1 MVYVCLVFRLV
12 PISRYYPLRLH
23 CVRALILLSSSTKTF
38 VPVLPFLL
46 EVRVGYGS
54 LTLLYFRLIQ
64 AGVQPFHTSLPCCSS
79 TLLWL
84 RFHSTRYQRVCVG
97 LHGMCEHVNSVAFV
111 TMVLLCPAGF

>member
-1 MVYVCLVFRLV
+1 MVSVWLVFRLV

-54 LTLLYFRLIQ
+54 FNSSLFLVDPGRCAAVSRVTPVLFQHAAVAQVTLCLI
-64 AGVQPFHTSLPCCSS
+64 
-79 TLLWL
+79 
-84 RFHSTRYQRVCVG
+84 
-97 LHGMCEHVNSVAFV
+97 
-111 TMVLLCPAGF
+111 PA